1 MRSSAFQRALS
12 ASLLAA
18 STLAAGCATGGVNQ
32 GQSTRLRASDMLVA
46 TDEIAQA
53 LSESPLMASRS
64 ADSPVMRLYV
74 LAAENRS
81 TERLS
86 RVDGSV
92 MMSQIV
98 LDPRMMDLLR
108 SKAVE
113 IYYPDDTA
121 ASLRE
126 FYGSLPGGPD
136 AQDQRPGATHYMTG
150 EVRSITRQAGQA
162 ANAVSDARTDLFSLT
177 VRIVDASSSAALWAH
192 DARVRRLARGVVAD

>member
-1 MRSSAFQRALS
+1 MPTRTLQLGITSAIVAL
-12 ASLLAA
+12 A
-18 STLAAGCATGGVNQ
+18 TLAGGCATGGANE

-53 LSESPLMASRS
+53 LGDSQLMASRS
-64 ADSPVMRLYV
+64 IDSPVMRLYV

-86 RVDGSV
+86 RIDGSV

-98 LDPRMMDLLR
+98 LDERMMDLLR

-121 ASLRE
+121 ALLRE
-126 FYGSLPGGPD
+126 FYGSVPGAGRD
-136 AQDQRPGATHYMTG
+136 NDLRPGATHFMTG

-177 VRIVDASSSAALWAH
+177 VRIVDADTSAALWAH